1 MNIEQANEELVNE
14 LRQKYLNANNEQWA
28 LGYRL
33 SEDKQM
39 IVNSLCG
46 SKPEFNA
53 PLTCTGEERFYAD
66 FLLANR
72 ISSNRQHKQIIL
84 DRVKDWREDYY
95 PDYGKST
102 IVMKR
107 ANLARRIY
115 KRIIKWLRK

>member
-1 MNIEQANEELVNE
+1 MNIEQANEELVNK
-14 LRQKYLNANNEQWA
+14 LRQKYLKANNEQAA
-28 LGYRL
+28 LGYKL

-53 PLTCTGEERFYAD
+53 PLTCTKEERFYVD

-72 ISSNRQHKQIIL
+72 QHKQTIL
-84 DRVKDWREDYY
+84 DKVKDWREDYY

-107 ANLARRIY
+107 ANLALRIY